1 MRKVKPTQTIGD
13 CNSCDGNIFI
23 RTDATTTAIDK
34 LLHHQ
39 PTRCTL
45 TLGYNNLPGS
55 MSICRLV
62 AIVAKVWFQGNAGVQ
77 NYFIQCADTTVH
89 SIRTINNIYTLEW
102 TQKQTTMAQNR
113 ISTRRFACMEVRQVN
128 PTMYAC
134 TCVSTN
140 IPAKALGS
148 IPDKTKQKHLR
159 NTYRFTYQNL
169 YIFYL

>member
-1 MRKVKPTQTIGD
+1 MT
-13 CNSCDGNIFI
+13 GNIFI

-34 LLHHQ
+34 LLQHQ

-77 NYFIQCADTTVH
+77 NYFIQCADTTIH

-113 ISTRRFACMEVRQVN
+113 ISTRRFACIEERQVN

-140 IPAKALGS
+140 IPAKAL
-148 IPDKTKQKHLR
+148 
-159 NTYRFTYQNL
+159 
-169 YIFYL
+169 